1 MPSFPT
7 RRSYLGLAFA
17 FILFAVYA
25 SLIPFDWRP
34 LSLAE
39 AGRLFAAEIAVWP
52 KRVSRGDVLANIL
65 LFVPVGFALT
75 GALVLDRA
83 GRGRVAAAA
92 SAVLL
97 ASFVASLVAEFVQ
110 TFTND
115 RLTSPVDLISQTIGC
130 IIGIVAWAVV
140 GDALTI
146 WLRRTL
152 ASAPQDRLPRAL
164 AAYATIWVLVNL
176 APFDITID
184 VGDFG
189 QRLRAGRIGLLPP
202 HLPWTRFV
210 WDALAEVLGAIPLG
224 AAGLVAWTPRM
235 PRSTGTA
242 FASGAAVVLGTEV
255 AQMFIR
261 SHSALASDVILGWIG
276 VAIGVR
282 LGQRVLQPAPLA
294 QRFQQP
300 MIWVPAL
307 AVLAGWCVVLVVF
320 HWQPYDFVVDSR
332 AVRHKLAELS
342 LVPFAPY
349 MNGRWLNALNDI
361 LTKVSLAAPLG
372 AIAAFVVRRDRLT
385 PPVLWIGWAIAF
397 GAVFAIIEAGQFF
410 LPSRIPAPTDV
421 LTGTLGAVGGFAL
434 GQWLSSGRHRG

>member
-7 RRSYLGLAFA
+7 RRSYLGLASA
-17 FILFAVYA
+17 FVLFAVYA

-34 LSLAE
+34 LSFAE
-39 AGRLFAAEIAVWP
+39 AGHMFAADIAAWP
-52 KRVSRGDVLANIL
+52 RRVSRADVLANIL
-65 LFVPVGFALT
+65 LFVPVGFTLT
-75 GALVLDRA
+75 GALVLDRT
-83 GRGRVAAAA
+83 GPGRVAAVFVVLPA
-92 SAVLL
+92 SI
-97 ASFVASLVAEFVQ
+97 VASLVAEFVQ
-110 TFTND
+110 TFTHN
-115 RLTSPVDLISQTIGC
+115 RVTTPVDVISQTIGC
-130 IIGIVAWAVV
+130 TIGIVAWAVA

-164 AAYATIWVLVNL
+164 AAYVAVWVLVNL

-184 VGDFG
+184 VGDLG

-202 HLPWTRFV
+202 HLSSPRFV
-210 WDALAEVLGAIPLG
+210 WDVLAEVLGAIPLG

-242 FASGAAVVLGTEV
+242 FATAAAVVLGTEF

-261 SHSALASDVILGWIG
+261 SHSALAIDAVLGWIG

-282 LGQRVLQPAPLA
+282 LGQRVLQPAPMPH
-294 QRFQQP
+294 RFQQP
-300 MIWVPAL
+300 TLWMPAL
-307 AVLAGWCVVLVVF
+307 AALAGWCAVLVVF
-320 HWQPYDFVVDSR
+320 HWQPYDFVVDSE
-332 AVRHKLAELS
+332 AVRHKLARLS

-349 MNGRWLNALNDI
+349 LHGRWLNALNDI
-361 LTKVSLAAPLG
+361 LAKVSLAAPLG
-372 AIAAFVVRRDRLT
+372 AIAAFVVRHDRVT

-397 GAVFAIIEAGQFF
+397 ATAFAIIEAGQFF

-421 LTGTLGAVGGFAL
+421 LTGTLGALGGFAI
-434 GQWLSSGRHRG
+434 GQWLSAGRQRD